1 MDKQKKEDKANRIAL
16 VILIVSLVALVI
28 VVKFMFLPELN
39 KYKANLE
46 QSGERISA
54 VMDSEGYL
62 HRAEEVTESDE
73 DGAITSNQN
82 PHIEDGEE

>member
-16 VILIVSLVALVI
+16 VILIVSLIALVI

-46 QSGERISA
+46 QSGQRVSA
-54 VMDSEGYL
+54 VMDSEGHL
-62 HRAEEVTESDE
+62 HRAEEETESDE

-82 PHIEDGEE
+82 PYIEDGEE

>member
-16 VILIVSLVALVI
+16 VILIVSLIALVI

-46 QSGERISA
+46 QSGQRVSA
-54 VMDSEGYL
+54 VMDSEGHL
-62 HRAEEVTESDE
+62 HRAEEGTESDE

-82 PHIEDGEE
+82 PYIEDGEE